1 MADGI
6 AFEGM
11 KLCLDYLPRC
21 FANGSDLDARG
32 KMLMAAT
39 MGATAF
45 QKGLGMIHSLAHPL
59 SAHFGLHHGL
69 TNALLLPAS
78 VAFLENSALDDGQ
91 RARLAEAH
99 RLFQVRG
106 MEGDSVSAC
115 SRAWF
120 EKLGIEFGLA
130 HHSIPEDKLEFLAGE
145 AFDDPSHHT
154 NMIPVTRDDLLT
166 TYRAAL

>member
-6 AFEGM
+6 ALEGI

-21 FANGSDLDARG
+21 VEVGGDLDARG

-78 VAFLENSALDDGQ
+78 IAFIEQSNLSEPQ
-91 RARLAEAH
+91 RARLSEVQ

-106 MEGDSVSAC
+106 MVGDSVSNA
-115 SRAWF
+115 SRRWF
-120 EKLGIEFGLA
+120 EQLGITFGLA
-130 HHSIPEDKLEFLAGE
+130 QHGIVEDRLEFLAGE
-145 AFDDPSHHT
+145 AFDDPCHAT
-154 NMIPVTRDDLLT
+154 NMIPVSREDLLT
-166 TYRAAL
+166 TYRSAL